1 MYLIH
6 YMMGWIALTV
16 LNMFFLPVWSELK
29 VSQPYKVMAVNGT
42 AKVQCLIDPQP
53 SYNDVY
59 SSANQN
65 FKYPYPNPQEIRVT
79 LIKGLHSSH
88 RFCSNTLNFT
98 DHRWVDMAKH
108 GQCSAVVTED
118 GLELTVSGLQAIHTD
133 LYRCK
138 IEVMYPPPYLR
149 LTGNATLIH
158 VLESP
163 ECPAQEQQ
171 GHMLH
176 LRDKED
182 GDIDQEFQVGPP
194 VVVLATLVMFV
205 LIVIIFIQAIQ
216 CQQQRRYALGT
227 SSNRYC

>member
-1 MYLIH
+1 
-6 YMMGWIALTV
+6 
-16 LNMFFLPVWSELK
+16 ELK

-108 GQCSAVVTED
+108 GQD

-158 VLESP
+158 IKSSKSALLWLYWQHWS
-163 ECPAQEQQ
+163 CLFSSSSSSSRSEQKKQ
-171 GHMLH
+171 NKKTNKKKNPLKCVYSIYNFADFSSF
-176 LRDKED
+176 R
-182 GDIDQEFQVGPP
+182 
-194 VVVLATLVMFV
+194 FV
-205 LIVIIFIQAIQ
+205 FSLYINN
-216 CQQQRRYALGT
+216 L
-227 SSNRYC
+227 